1 VAIPYTVQD
10 DVGLISNP
18 ANISV
23 TISPDSNH
31 APVAED
37 VENDPIFNNSTP
49 VPLNLSTE
57 DFSDVDGVV
66 VSINFD
72 LPDPAQGTLFFE
84 GNAVSDPVQVQGLSE
99 EDLEDLTFGPSFG
112 FTGDAT
118 FSYTVTDDDA
128 ATSDVANITFP
139 VNAVPVDPQFPDGGD
154 GGGQTPE
161 PENQPPVAANET
173 GDIVNDG
180 DPSAVPP
187 LTATDSDGTVNFFTI
202 TELPP
207 NGTLFLDGEEITDL
221 DQVEELTPDQAGQL
235 TFEPDPDFTGDVTF
249 SYTATDDDGAISNTA
264 EVRLTIE
271 DGTAI
276 PRVDPID
283 DGGCD
288 CPPLPDFEGIGLPD
302 RLDLI
307 PAAFVVGEIT
317 GSDADDVIPG
327 SVEDD
332 VITAF
337 TGDDVIEGFDGG
349 DSIFGGVGNE
359 LIFGDEGDDSMFGD
373 QGADT
378 LIGSNDDPNISA
390 VAVTNEN
397 DTMFGNQSNDVMQ
410 GGPGEDMMFNGQQD
424 DFSFGGKQ
432 NDFIY
437 GDQGNDTVYGDEGN
451 DTLIGDTAD
460 ENVIE
465 AERGLNGMI
474 DFMWGGSGDD
484 SMNGGRSNDTLSG
497 GTGNDTVRGGKEDD
511 LIYGEAGDDLLYG
524 DLGNDHICAGEG
536 DDTLYGGINDNGTP
550 VTTPERDTLCGGSG
564 NDILSGNEDQDK
576 LCGGEDN
583 DTLYGGEGDDELA
596 GEEGDDWLFGDQ
608 GDDLI
613 SGGTGADRFVQ
624 FSDSGTDT
632 IRDFQLGID
641 LIALGG
647 GLSFSDLTLSQDGTS
662 TIVSLDSQQLLILED
677 VQATTLSEDSF
688 TSFGG

>member
-1 VAIPYTVQD
+1 VTV
-10 DVGLISNP
+10 N
-18 ANISV
+18 
-23 TISPDSNH
+23 PDSNQP
-31 APVAED
+31 PVAEN
-37 VENDPIFNNSTP
+37 VQNNSIFNNSAP
-49 VPLNLSTE
+49 VPLNLTTE
-57 DFSDVDGVV
+57 DFSDPDGVV
-66 VSINFD
+66 VSLNFA
-72 LPDPAQGTLFFE
+72 LPDPAVGTLFLE
-84 GNAVSDPVQVQGLSE
+84 GNEVSDPVQVQGLSE
-99 EDLEDLTFGPSFG
+99 EDLEDLTFQPNSS
-112 FTGDAT
+112 FTGIAAIP
-118 FSYTVTDDDA
+118 YTVIDDDA
-128 ATSDVANITFP
+128 TTSNVANITFP
-139 VNAVPVDPQFPDGGD
+139 VNGVLIPPPIDEGN

-161 PENQPPVAANET
+161 PDNIPPVAANET
-173 GDIVNDG
+173 GDIINDG

-221 DQVEELTPDQAGQL
+221 DQVEQLSPEQAGQL

-249 SYTATDDDGAISNTA
+249 SYTATDDDGAVSNTA
-264 EVRLTIE
+264 VVRLIIE
-271 DGTAI
+271 EGTSI

-288 CPPLPDFEGIGLPD
+288 CPPLPDFEGLVLPD
-302 RLDLI
+302 RLDLV
-307 PAAFVVGEIT
+307 PAASDGIEDVVGTEEGELLAGSSENDEILAFA
-317 GSDADDVIPG
+317 GNDSIEAFEG
-327 SVEDD
+327 EDT
-332 VITAF
+332 VF
-337 TGDDVIEGFDGG
+337 GGDGDELMFGDEGN
-349 DSIFGGVGNE
+349 DSIFGDRGE
-359 LIFGDEGDDSMFGD
+359 
-373 QGADT
+373 DT
-378 LIGSNDDPNISA
+378 LIGSNNDPNISA
-390 VAVTNEN
+390 VAVANEN

-410 GGPGEDMMFNGQQD
+410 GGPGDDIMFNGQQD

-437 GDQGNDTVYGDEGN
+437 GDQGNDTIYGDEGN
-451 DTLIGDTAD
+451 DTMIGDTAD
-460 ENVIE
+460 ETVVE

-484 SMNGGRSNDTLSG
+484 FMNGGRSNDTLSG

-511 LIYGEAGDDLLYG
+511 LVYGEAGDDLLYG
-524 DLGNDHICAGEG
+524 DLGNDHICADEG
-536 DDTLYGGINDNGTP
+536 NDTLYGGFNDNVTP
-550 VTTPERDTLCGGSG
+550 ITTPERDTLCGGSG
-564 NDILSGNEDQDK
+564 NDILSGNEDQDR

-583 DTLYGGEGDDELA
+583 DTLYGGLGDDELA
-596 GEEGDDWLFGDQ
+596 GEEGDDWLFGDE

-647 GLSFSDLTLSQDGTS
+647 GLSFNDLSVSQDGTS
-662 TIVSLDSQQLLILED
+662 TIVSLDSQQLLILEN
-677 VQATTLSEDSF
+677 VQATTLNEDSF